1 MSPVNC
7 SWFFIF
13 ILWIYCE
20 TNHWFVLW
28 NVVLCAFSS
37 PPLFRVSFYQR
48 FYFAGCNCKRS
59 GCLKNYCEC
68 YEAKIPCS
76 VNCRCVGCKNVQE
89 KPENK
94 SLMQLADAA
103 DIRTQQQRAATSHF
117 LEQLEITSSKPQP
130 RTLDGN
136 RLEAVCLICL
146 CWCFVVVFCRLPF
159 SFINKEV
166 ARATCLC
173 LLEEASHASM
183 VSFEVR
189 A

>member
-1 MSPVNC
+1 MIQFWTIVSLFAKTMIYDPIVWGSTVLLLVDYC
-7 SWFFIF
+7 WLS
-13 ILWIYCE
+13 ILID
-20 TNHWFVLW
+20 
-28 NVVLCAFSS
+28 
-37 PPLFRVSFYQR
+37 
-48 FYFAGCNCKRS
+48 AGCNCKRS

-76 VNCRCVGCKNVQE
+76 GNCRCVGCRNVQE
-89 KPENK
+89 KLENK

-117 LEQLEITSSKPQP
+117 IEQLEITSSKPQP
-130 RTLDGN
+130 RTVDGN
-136 RLEAVCLICL
+136 RYTYRYPCSHDDPLPLVVL
-146 CWCFVVVFCRLPF
+146 CCCFFRLPF

-183 VSFEVR
+183 VSL
-189 A
+189 